1 MDNTVEERFVE
12 LETKIA
18 YMDDFIAKLQDEV
31 VSQQKIIEVLRAE
44 NKILSGKI
52 QDLSEN
58 IYIPNRKPP
67 HY

>member
-18 YMDDFIAKLQDEV
+18 YMDDFISKLQDEV

-52 QDLSEN
+52 QAL
-58 IYIPNRKPP
+58 
-67 HY
+67 

>member
-18 YMDDFIAKLQDEV
+18 YMDDFISKLQDEV

>member
-1 MDNTVEERFVE
+1 MDNMVEERFVE

-18 YMDDFIAKLQDEV
+18 YMDDFISKLQDEV

>member
-1 MDNTVEERFVE
+1 MENEVDQRFIN
-12 LETKIA
+12 LETKML
-18 YMDDFIAKLQDEV
+18 YLEDFVSQLQKEV
-31 VSQQKIIEVLRAE
+31 VSQQKLIDVLRAE

-58 IYIPNRKPP
+58 IEIPNRKPP

>member
-1 MDNTVEERFVE
+1 MENEVDQRFIN
-12 LETKIA
+12 LETKML
-18 YMDDFIAKLQDEV
+18 YLEDFVSQLQKEV
-31 VSQQKIIEVLRAE
+31 VVQQKLIDVLRAE

-58 IYIPNRKPP
+58 IEIPNRKPP

>member
-1 MDNTVEERFVE
+1 MEKEVDQRFIN
-12 LETKIA
+12 LETKML
-18 YMDDFIAKLQDEV
+18 YLEDFVSQLQKEV
-31 VSQQKIIEVLRAE
+31 VIQQKLIDVLRAE

-58 IYIPNRKPP
+58 IEIPNRKPP

>member
-18 YMDDFIAKLQDEV
+18 YMDDFISKLQDEV
-31 VSQQKIIEVLRAE
+31 VSQQKVIEVLRAE